1 MWYQAKV
8 WVGRLFKQQDKE
20 ARDIGYERNDVRF
33 IFNLN
38 IICGP
43 LPNSIETDEEMKDI
57 IENKIP
63 ASVRNKFENQ
73 VLHIEIRDS
82 MYYMTY
88 FL

>member
-38 IICGP
+38 IICG
-43 LPNSIETDEEMKDI
+43 LLLNNIETDEEMKDI

-73 VLHIEIRDS
+73 VLHKIRDS